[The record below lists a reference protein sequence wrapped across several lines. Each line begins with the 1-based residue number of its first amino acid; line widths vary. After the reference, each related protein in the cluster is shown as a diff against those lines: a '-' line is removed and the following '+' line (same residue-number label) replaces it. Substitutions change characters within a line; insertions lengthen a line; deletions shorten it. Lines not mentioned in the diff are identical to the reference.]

1 MNKSTNTAETLRILV
16 LGAGFSQPAG
26 LPLGIELFKQVR
38 HAIFAKHGTDNPA
51 ERDLKRYVNYVSAC
65 EGIHVAVDTVNH
77 ESFLAFLDREH
88 YLGLKGKDTWS
99 SEGNESQLMIKH
111 AIVEI
116 IHRSTPEVP
125 LPLYRDFA
133 RRLSTTDWII
143 TFNYDTLL
151 EDALDAEGV
160 PYRLFPDRYLE
171 VSPTYNTV
179 DNSRDEVVIL
189 KLHGSVDWSDRTHY
203 EERVE
208 VSKQYDFHYDVKHP
222 VFGRAK
228 LVSSVPLVDGIRSP
242 SDPLLK
248 IFRISDIGPLIDL
261 GFNEWCPLII
271 HPSQAKLPY
280 IAPLRDFW
288 WGSQKSG
295 GLNLSLAV
303 VGYSLPDDDE
313 YARQMLFHIFSNY
326 AKFNSDRGF
335 MDRKKTAIRI
345 LDSAPRGDSGARI
358 RSRYRFADWSRTELN
373 LDGFSRETVNWLFG

>member
-1 MNKSTNTAETLRILV
+1 MNSDQTFRIV
-16 LGAGFSQPAG
+16 ILGAGFSQPAG
-26 LPLGIELFKQVR
+26 LPLGTDLFTQIR
-38 HAIFAKHGTDNPA
+38 QNISTSYGPDNHV
-51 ERDLKRYVNYVSAC
+51 ERDLTRYVTYVSDC
-65 EGIHVAVDTVNH
+65 EGNGITVATVNH

-88 YLGLKGKDTWS
+88 YLGLKGGDTWS
-99 SEGNESQLMIKH
+99 DEGNESQLMIKH
-111 AIVEI
+111 AIAAI
-116 IHRSTPEVP
+116 IHQQTPETP

-133 RRLSTTDWII
+133 RQISTTDWLI

-160 PYRLFPDRYLE
+160 PYRLFQNRYSD

-189 KLHGSVDWSDRTHY
+189 KLHGSVDWCDRTHY

-222 VFGRAK
+222 VFGRYK
-228 LVSSVPLVDGIRSP
+228 LVKSAPLVDGIRSLN
-242 SDPLLK
+242 DPLLK
-248 IFRISDIGPLIDL
+248 IVRIADIGPLIGL

-295 GLNLSLAV
+295 GWNLSLAV
-303 VGYSLPDDDE
+303 VGYSLPGDDE
-313 YARQMLFHIFSNY
+313 YARQMLFHMFSNY
-326 AKFNSDRGF
+326 TEYEPDLEF
-335 MDRKKTAIRI
+335 MGRKKTPIRI
-345 LDSAPRGDSGARI
+345 LDFAPRGESGARI

-373 LDGFSRETVNWLFG
+373 LDGFSRETINWLFS